1 MCAGSPSLGT
11 GTGPTEA
18 EVTELA
24 WKMTSDLN
32 LCSELEIND
41 GGWASYLLHL
51 SLSLR
56 LWYCISLSS
65 AYAWACTCVHA
76 HTHPLSTSHKIIT
89 EQGIHLNSPLCA
101 PHLPNLKQSNSS
113 KRGLRIAQN
122 PGIQP

>member
-1 MCAGSPSLGT
+1 MCAGSHSLGT

-51 SLSLR
+51 SLSLSGFGTVYHSQVPMHGCAR
-56 LWYCISLSS
+56 V
-65 AYAWACTCVHA
+65 CT
-76 HTHPLSTSHKIIT
+76 HTHIHSQLPTRSLQNKAFTSTV
-89 EQGIHLNSPLCA
+89 PYV
-101 PHLPNLKQSNSS
+101 LPTYP
-113 KRGLRIAQN
+113 I
-122 PGIQP
+122 